1 MVLVFEKIE
10 MVFKVK
16 GNALKTTTT
25 IMATMTYNGNKTY
38 DAEFT
43 NWFNNWFTEIEE
55 EMNWDCNISYVSDQQ
70 KEEIFLAY
78 QDGLTENKKLLRTEK
93 ENEIVQEIDLKLWDT
108 RQEFHIRLEEFR
120 EKNNFSNLGDAT
132 EDLLF
137 EALFK
142 NDEGK
147 IEEIAKM
154 QEKCK
159 QASIRDGEDEQACS
173 YQKQNGEDIEL
184 IIEHIDIKVDYI
196 DEWFEKHNFSVKDLL
211 KITSFATKKL
221 NKLLK

>member
-1 MVLVFEKIE
+1 MF
-10 MVFKVK
+10 
-16 GNALKTTTT
+16 TTTT
-25 IMATMTYNGNKTY
+25 RSIMATEVHTYNGNKTY

-55 EMNWDCNISYVSDQQ
+55 EMDWECNISYVSDQQ

-78 QDGLTENKKLLRTEK
+78 QDGLTDNKKLLRTEK
-93 ENEIVQEIDLKLWDT
+93 EDEIVQEIDLKLWDT

-120 EKNNFSNLGDAT
+120 EKNNFSNLGDAI
-132 EDLLF
+132 EDLFF

-154 QEKCK
+154 QEKLK
-159 QASIRDGEDEQACS
+159 QASILDGEDEEACS

-184 IIEHIDIKVDYI
+184 INEPVKEIEEDYI
-196 DEWFEKHNFSVKDLL
+196 DEWFKKHNFTVKDLL

-221 NKLLK
+221 NKILQ

>member
-1 MVLVFEKIE
+1 MF
-10 MVFKVK
+10 
-16 GNALKTTTT
+16 TTTTTRT

-78 QDGLTENKKLLRTEK
+78 QDGLTDNKKLLRTEK
-93 ENEIVQEIDLKLWDT
+93 EDEIVQEIDLKLWDT

-154 QEKCK
+154 QEKLK
-159 QASIRDGEDEQACS
+159 QASILDGEDEEACS

-221 NKLLK
+221 NKILQ